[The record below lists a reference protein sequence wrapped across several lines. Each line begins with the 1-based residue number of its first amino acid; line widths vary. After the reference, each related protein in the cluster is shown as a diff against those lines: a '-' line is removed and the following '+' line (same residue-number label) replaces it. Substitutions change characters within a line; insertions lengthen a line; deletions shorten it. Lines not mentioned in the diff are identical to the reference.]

1 MFRYIRNFILC
12 IKYPFLKNRN
22 VWTDK
27 NSGYGSTILDW
38 FPKGWRKAFA
48 LKMCKDLK
56 KALKKEHSLKDFR
69 INDIKEKYGTL
80 RFYTNFTSDSINKVI
95 RRYELLS
102 MCYCIN
108 CGKPVRYVTDGWVNF
123 ICEDCMKQ
131 KNTIKTHDEYKVTVK
146 DIPMCFTYKD
156 GEVYECSDYSVNFF
170 KLWDLKLSDYI
181 KHIKE
186 ELENKEITEK
196 EFNLLIE
203 WAEIINNDISYIHL
217 LSFDDI
223 QLYY

>member
-1 MFRYIRNFILC
+1 MFKTLKNAVLC
-12 IKYPFLKNRN
+12 CRFPFLRNRN
-22 VWTDK
+22 LYDDRK
-27 NSGYGSTILDW
+27 LDLKSTKLDW

-56 KALKKEHSLKDFR
+56 KVLKKEHSLKDFR
-69 INDIKEKYGTL
+69 IYDIKEKYGTL
-80 RFYTNFTSDSINKVI
+80 RFYTNFTSDSIDKVI

-131 KNTIKTHDEYKVTVK
+131 KNTLKTHDEYKVTVK

-170 KLWDLKLSDYI
+170 KLWDLRLSEYI
-181 KHIKE
+181 KHIKKE
-186 ELENKEITEK
+186 AKENIITEQ
-196 EFNLLIE
+196 EFKLLVE
-203 WAEIINNDISYIHL
+203 WAEIVTNDISYIDL
-217 LSFDDI
+217 LAD
-223 QLYY
+223 

>member
-1 MFRYIRNFILC
+1 MFKILKNAALC
-12 IKYPFLKNRN
+12 CRFPFLRNRRLCD
-22 VWTDK
+22 DK
-27 NSGYGSTILDW
+27 KLDLKSTKLDW

-48 LKMCKDLK
+48 LNMCKDLK
-56 KALKKEHSLKDFR
+56 KALKKDHSLKDFR
-69 INDIKEKYGTL
+69 IYDIKEKYGTL
-80 RFYTNFTSDSINKVI
+80 RFYTNFTSDNIDKVI

-131 KNTIKTHDEYKVTVK
+131 KNTIKSHDEYRVTVK

-156 GEVYECSDYSVNFF
+156 GEVYKCSDYSVNFF
-170 KLWDLKLSDYI
+170 KLWDLRLSEYI

-186 ELENKEITEK
+186 EVKENIITEH
-196 EFNLLIE
+196 EFKLLVE
-203 WAEIINNDISYIHL
+203 WAEIITNDISYIDL
-217 LSFDDI
+217 LVD
-223 QLYY
+223 